1 MQAPAQAPT
10 QPFLPTQARAPHDA
24 SSARALVAR
33 YRSRSALA
41 FDVVAFAAAC
51 PGCGDEAE
59 WVQQRED
66 TRVRT
71 QISCP
76 SAECP
81 P

>member
-1 MQAPAQAPT
+1 VTKNLAPPD
-10 QPFLPTQARAPHDA
+10 L

-41 FDVVAFAAAC
+41 FDVVGFDAAC
-51 PGCGDEAE
+51 PGCGGEAE
-59 WVQQRED
+59 WTQQRED

-81 P
+81 S